1 MRVLYFGTYERDYP
15 RNAQVISCL
24 RRVGVEVL
32 ERHAPVWE
40 GQRHKF
46 SPGIRALA
54 RAAAAEARL
63 SFASAEDADVLV
75 VGYPGHLDMASA
87 KRVARGR
94 PVVFNPLVS
103 LEDTIV
109 GDRRV
114 VSPRSPAA
122 TAMRMVDRLA
132 FRRADLVVA
141 DTTTHARYFLERF
154 GLRDDRIAVCFV
166 GAEDRLFRPGPR
178 GTSAFHALFVGKLIP
193 LHGLETILGAAALC
207 PEIEFRIVGS
217 GQLDDLL
224 SSRSTNVV
232 WDRWIE
238 YERLPDLYRSAGCA
252 LGIFGA
258 SDKAARVIPNKAFQA
273 LATETPLIT
282 ADTSAARELLEH
294 ERDALLVAPGNPQAL
309 AAAVRRL
316 AADSALRGEIA
327 SRGRATYETHA
338 SEKALGQRWRALL
351 ERLASR

>member
-24 RRVGVEVL
+24 REAGVEVL

-40 GQRHKF
+40 GRRHKF

-109 GDRRV
+109 GDRRI

-141 DTTTHARYFLERF
+141 DTAAHARYFLERF
-154 GLRDDRIAVCFV
+154 GLRDDRLAVCFV

-178 GTSAFHALFVGKLIP
+178 ETSAFHALFVGKLIP

-207 PEIEFRIVGS
+207 PEVEFRIVGS

-224 SSRSTNVV
+224 LSRPDNVV
-232 WDRWIE
+232 WERWIE
-238 YERLPDLYRSAGCA
+238 YELLPDLYRTAGCA
-252 LGIFGA
+252 LGIFGV
-258 SDKAARVIPNKAFQA
+258 SEKAARVIPNKAFQA

-282 ADTSAARELLEH
+282 ADTPAARELLEH
-294 ERDALLVAPGNPQAL
+294 ERDALLVAPGNPEAL
-309 AAAVRRL
+309 AAAVGRL
-316 AADSALRGEIA
+316 AADSVLRGEIA
-327 SRGRATYETHA
+327 SQGRATYETHA
-338 SEKALGQRWRALL
+338 SEKALGQRWRTLL
-351 ERLASR
+351 ERVASR